1 MFDEKIECNSISL
14 SLDESMMGGGEEGCA
29 GVDCAGKLEVR
40 ISPWRQSSD
49 VQSPVRYEHSGEQW
63 REWRRLGEYMR
74 LMQGGREAMQLI
86 SMNEA
91 SLDNDKIFMII
102 FQYKLL

>member
-14 SLDESMMGGGEEGCA
+14 SLDESMMSGGEEGCA

-49 VQSPVRYEHSGEQW
+49 VQSPVRYEHSGEHW
-63 REWRRLGEYMR
+63 REWRRPGEYMR
-74 LMQGGREAMQLI
+74 LMQGGKPYNRYQ
-86 SMNEA
+86 
-91 SLDNDKIFMII
+91 
-102 FQYKLL
+102 